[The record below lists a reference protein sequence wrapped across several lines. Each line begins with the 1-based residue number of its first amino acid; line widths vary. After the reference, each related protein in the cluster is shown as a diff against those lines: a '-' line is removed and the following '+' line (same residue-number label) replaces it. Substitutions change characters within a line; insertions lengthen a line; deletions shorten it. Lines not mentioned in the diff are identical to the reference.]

1 MNHNSMKRI
10 LYTTLALT
18 FTLACSEFQQPHFKD
33 VVELVPETKDVY
45 VHQQGGDAYAKIY
58 SNGKVTARLLGDAST
73 WATIFSDEVTDG
85 DFSLA
90 VSMDLNTSYR
100 RRAQVELSLEGGK
113 LLDTINFYQ
122 YGIVPELACYESFA
136 AMDGSVADSVSFP
149 ILTNIAKE
157 DLHISYDYHGGQSGW
172 LGSPTWDE
180 GNIKFETA
188 VSGSEAVSSAV
199 VTLSFPDG
207 WGEVLETSLRIT
219 RSGTS
224 GSFGAITGFTDVRA
238 MATKD
243 GFEVNDEIII
253 EGMIISNCDSP
264 NMELNP
270 SVEYNVVDTDE
281 NARTAY
287 VQSLDGNYGFRMKF
301 DRVEDNVLIS
311 GSQMKISLKGAVL
324 TKELDPE
331 RYTISSL
338 ESANMIGGLYGQQV
352 PLKTKTISTLTPDD
366 VYTYVTLEK
375 TEFVNKVGSYT
386 NVREDYSLSSDF
398 NMSNVVVP
406 MDGWASL
413 LMDADGRGI
422 YAMVNMMCP
431 WRRTGEAV
439 PQGSGSV
446 SGIIVHHENP
456 RYGDMGHYQIRVLDQ
471 SGFEMDEDESAYT
484 TLVEWS
490 GADIGDKATY
500 LNPVLNNTGE
510 GARMYMENPLSTVAS
525 GTIRSVQSYD
535 KLTTDGNGTVSK
547 ASIGLQVKLE
557 GWYDNVDGQMVPTK
571 GMRAEFSTADLSADQ
586 SVVAYISF
594 CASGIVTD
602 PSTFKNYP
610 LHWCMEW
617 SVDGQNYT
625 IVSPS
630 VETGK
635 DYVHARTSPWEP
647 GYVGSVKYL
656 TSAYT
661 GIGFTDH
668 VFALPS
674 DVIGKSKVYV
684 RFRPYDTYMAS
695 LPIEWD
701 KDIETSM
708 LGSNTSY
715 DNDIRF
721 AHMAF
726 FVK

>member
-1 MNHNSMKRI
+1 MKRY
-10 LYTTLALT
+10 LYTALALVT
-18 FTLACSEFQQPHFKD
+18 AAACSDFQQPHFKD
-33 VVELVPETKDVY
+33 VVELVPETTQVYVQKEGGDVY
-45 VHQQGGDAYAKIY
+45 TKVY
-58 SNGKVTARLLGDAST
+58 SNGAVSARLLGDASS
-73 WATIFSDEVTDG
+73 WAQIFSEEDSNG

-90 VSMDLNTSYR
+90 VSLDLNTSYR

-122 YGIVPELACYESFA
+122 YGIVPELACHESFA
-136 AMDGSVADSVSFP
+136 AMDGTAAGTASFP
-149 ILTNIAKE
+149 ILTNIQKE
-157 DLHISYDYHGGQSGW
+157 DLNISYDYISGQSGW
-172 LGSPTWDE
+172 ISAPSWNE
-180 GNIKFETA
+180 ENIVFETA
-188 VSGSEAVSSAV
+188 ASSSESVSAAV

-207 WGEVLETSLRIT
+207 WGEKLQTALRIT

-224 GSFGAITGFTDVRA
+224 GSFGEITSFADVRA
-238 MATKD
+238 MATEK
-243 GFEVNDEIII
+243 GFYIEDDVVI

-270 SVEYNVVDTDE
+270 SVEYNVVDTQE

-301 DRVEDNVLIS
+301 DAAEDNVLMS
-311 GSQMKISLKGAVL
+311 GSQMKISLKGAVI

-338 ESANMIGGLYGQQV
+338 ESANMIGGLYGQPV
-352 PLKTKTISTLTPDD
+352 PQKTMTISSLTQED
-366 VYTYVTLEK
+366 VYTYVTLED
-375 TEFVNKVGSYT
+375 TEFVNKNGSYT
-386 NVREDYSLSSDF
+386 NVREDYALPSPF
-398 NMSNVVVP
+398 NQSIVVVP

-413 LMDADGRGI
+413 LMDAEGKGI

-456 RYGDMGHYQIRVLDQ
+456 RYGDMGHYQIRVLDE
-471 SGFEMDEDESAYT
+471 SGFSMDEDASAYE

-500 LNPVLNNTGE
+500 LNPVQNNTGTT
-510 GARMYMENPLSTVAS
+510 AKMYMENPLSTVAS

-557 GWYDNVDGQMVPTK
+557 GWYDKVDGQMVPTK
-571 GMRAEFSTADLSADQ
+571 GMRAEFSTEDLTPDQ

-617 SVDGQNYT
+617 STDGEQYS
-625 IVSPS
+625 VVPPS
-630 VETGK
+630 VATGK

-661 GIGFTDH
+661 GMGFTDH
-668 VFALPS
+668 IFALPS

-695 LPIEWD
+695 LPIEWE

-708 LGSNTSY
+708 ISTSTSY

-721 AHMAF
+721 AHMTF

>member
-1 MNHNSMKRI
+1 MNPIYMKRY
-10 LYTTLALT
+10 LYTALALVAAT
-18 FTLACSEFQQPHFKD
+18 ACSDFQQPHYKE
-33 VVELVPETKDVY
+33 VVELVPETTEVYVAKEGGDVY
-45 VHQQGGDAYAKIY
+45 TKVY
-58 SNGKVTARLLGDAST
+58 SNGSVTARLLGDASS
-73 WATIFSDEVTDG
+73 WAQIFSEENSNG

-136 AMDGSVADSVSFP
+136 AMDGSVAGSVSFP
-149 ILTNIAKE
+149 ILTNIEKD
-157 DLHISYDYHGGQSGW
+157 DLNISYDYLSDQSGW
-172 LGSPTWDE
+172 VSEPSWDQE
-180 GNIKFETA
+180 NIVFETA
-188 VSGSEAVSSAV
+188 ASTSESASAAV

-207 WGEVLETSLRIT
+207 WGEKLQTALRIT

-224 GSFGAITGFTDVRA
+224 GSFGEITSFADVRA
-238 MATKD
+238 MATEK
-243 GFEVNDEIII
+243 GFYIEDDVVI

-270 SVEYNVVDTDE
+270 SVEYNVVETQE

-287 VQSLDGNYGFRMKF
+287 VQSLDGSYGFRMKF
-301 DRVEDNVLIS
+301 DRAEDNVLMS
-311 GSQMKISLKGAVL
+311 GSQMKISLKGAVI

-338 ESANMIGGLYGQQV
+338 ESANMIGGLYGQPV
-352 PLKTKTISTLTPDD
+352 PQKTKTISSLTQED
-366 VYTYVTLEK
+366 VYTYVTLED
-375 TEFVNKVGSYT
+375 TEFVNKNGSYT
-386 NVREDYSLSSDF
+386 NVREDYALPSAF
-398 NMSNVVVP
+398 NQSTVVVP

-413 LMDADGRGI
+413 LMDAEGKGI

-431 WRRTGEAV
+431 WRRTGNAV
-439 PQGSGSV
+439 PQGSGTV

-471 SGFEMDEDESAYT
+471 SGFSMDDASAYE

-500 LNPVLNNTGE
+500 LNPVQNNTGV
-510 GARMYMENPLSTVAS
+510 AAKMFMENPLSTVAS
-525 GTIRSVQSYD
+525 GTIRAVQSYD

-557 GWYDNVDGQMVPTK
+557 GWYDKVDGQMVPTK
-571 GMRAEFSTADLSADQ
+571 GMRAEFSTEDLTAGQ

-617 SVDGQNYT
+617 STDGEQYS
-625 IVSPS
+625 IVPPA
-630 VETGK
+630 VATGK

-661 GIGFTDH
+661 GMGFTDH
-668 VFALPS
+668 IFALPS

-695 LPIEWD
+695 LPIEWE

-708 LGSNTSY
+708 ISTSTSY

-721 AHMAF
+721 AHMTF

>member
-1 MNHNSMKRI
+1 MKRY
-10 LYTTLALT
+10 LYTALALVAAT
-18 FTLACSEFQQPHFKD
+18 ACSDFQQPHYKE
-33 VVELVPETKDVY
+33 VVELVPETTEVYVAKEGGDVY
-45 VHQQGGDAYAKIY
+45 TKVY
-58 SNGKVTARLLGDAST
+58 SNGSVTARLLGDASS
-73 WATIFSDEVTDG
+73 WAQIFSEENSNG

-136 AMDGSVADSVSFP
+136 AMDGSVAGSVSFP
-149 ILTNIAKE
+149 ILTNIEKD
-157 DLHISYDYHGGQSGW
+157 DLNISYDYLSDQSGW
-172 LGSPTWDE
+172 VSEPSWDQE
-180 GNIKFETA
+180 NIVFETA
-188 VSGSEAVSSAV
+188 ASTSESASAAV

-207 WGEVLETSLRIT
+207 WGEKLQTALRIT

-224 GSFGAITGFTDVRA
+224 GSFGEITSFADVRA
-238 MATKD
+238 MATEK
-243 GFEVNDEIII
+243 GFYIEDDVVI

-270 SVEYNVVDTDE
+270 SVEYNVVETQE

-287 VQSLDGNYGFRMKF
+287 VQSLDGSYGFRMKF
-301 DRVEDNVLIS
+301 DRAEDNVLMS
-311 GSQMKISLKGAVL
+311 GSQMKISLKGAVI

-338 ESANMIGGLYGQQV
+338 ESANMIGGLYGQPV
-352 PLKTKTISTLTPDD
+352 PQKTKTISSLTQED
-366 VYTYVTLEK
+366 VYTYVTLED
-375 TEFVNKVGSYT
+375 TEFVNKNGSYT
-386 NVREDYSLSSDF
+386 NVREDYALPSAF
-398 NMSNVVVP
+398 NQSTVVVP

-413 LMDADGRGI
+413 LMDAEGKGI

-431 WRRTGEAV
+431 WRRTGNAV
-439 PQGSGSV
+439 PQGSGTV

-471 SGFEMDEDESAYT
+471 SGFSMDDASAYE

-500 LNPVLNNTGE
+500 LNPVQNNTGV
-510 GARMYMENPLSTVAS
+510 AAKMFMENPLSTVAS
-525 GTIRSVQSYD
+525 GTIRAVQSYD

-557 GWYDNVDGQMVPTK
+557 GWYDKVDGQMVPTK
-571 GMRAEFSTADLSADQ
+571 GMRAEFSTEDLTAGQ

-617 SVDGQNYT
+617 STDGEQYS
-625 IVSPS
+625 IVPPA
-630 VETGK
+630 VATGK

-661 GIGFTDH
+661 GMGFTDH
-668 VFALPS
+668 IFALPS

-695 LPIEWD
+695 LPIEWE

-708 LGSNTSY
+708 ISTSTSY

-721 AHMAF
+721 AHMTF

>member
-1 MNHNSMKRI
+1 MNLRFMKRI
-10 LYTTLALT
+10 LYIVLALA
-18 FTLACSEFQQPHFKD
+18 FAASCSDFQQPHFKD
-33 VVELVPETKDVY
+33 VVELVPEATEVYVQKEGGDVY
-45 VHQQGGDAYAKIY
+45 TKVY
-58 SNGKVTARLLGDAST
+58 SNGSVTARLLGDASS
-73 WATIFSDEVTDG
+73 WAQIFSEEDSNG

-90 VSMDLNTSYR
+90 VSMDFNTSYR

-136 AMDGSVADSVSFP
+136 AMDGSVAGSVSFP
-149 ILTNIAKE
+149 ILTNIEKD
-157 DLHISYDYHGGQSGW
+157 DLNVSYDYISGQSGW
-172 LGSPTWDE
+172 VSEPSWDQE
-180 GNIKFETA
+180 NIVFETA
-188 VSGSEAVSSAV
+188 ASTSESVSAAV
-199 VTLSFPDG
+199 VTISFPDG
-207 WGEVLETSLRIT
+207 WGEKLEAALRIT
-219 RSGTS
+219 RSGTN
-224 GSFGAITGFTDVRA
+224 GSFGEITGFADVRA
-238 MATKD
+238 MATEKGYTVEED
-243 GFEVNDEIII
+243 VVI

-270 SVEYNVVDTDE
+270 SVEYNVVDTEE

-287 VQSLDGNYGFRMKF
+287 VQSLDGNLGFRMKF
-301 DRVEDNVLIS
+301 DRAEDNVLMS
-311 GSQMKISLKGAVL
+311 GSQMKISLKGTVI

-338 ESANMIGGLYGQQV
+338 ESANMIGGLYGQPV
-352 PLKTKTISTLTPDD
+352 PQKTKTISSLTQED
-366 VYTYVTLEK
+366 VYTYVTLED
-375 TEFVNKVGSYT
+375 TEFVNKNGSYT
-386 NVREDYSLSSDF
+386 NVREDYALPSAF
-398 NMSNVVVP
+398 NQSTVVVP

-413 LMDADGRGI
+413 LMDAEGKGI

-431 WRRTGEAV
+431 WRRTGSAV
-439 PQGSGSV
+439 PQGSGTV

-471 SGFEMDEDESAYT
+471 SGFSMDDASAYE

-500 LNPVLNNTGE
+500 LNPVQNNTG
-510 GARMYMENPLSTVAS
+510 AAAKMYMENPLSTVAS

-557 GWYDNVDGQMVPTK
+557 GWYDEIDGRMVPTK
-571 GMRAEFSTADLSADQ
+571 GMRAEFSTADLSADK
-586 SVVAYISF
+586 SVVAYVSF

-617 SVDGQNYT
+617 STDGEEYT
-625 IVSPS
+625 VVPPA
-630 VETGK
+630 VATGK

-668 VFALPS
+668 VFDLPS
-674 DVIGKSKVYV
+674 DVVGKSKVYV

-695 LPIEWD
+695 LPIEWE

-708 LGSNTSY
+708 ISTSTSY
-715 DNDIRF
+715 ANDMRF
-721 AHMAF
+721 AHIIF

>member
-1 MNHNSMKRI
+1 MKRY
-10 LYTTLALT
+10 LYTALALVAAT
-18 FTLACSEFQQPHFKD
+18 ACSDFQQPHFKE
-33 VVELVPETKDVY
+33 VVELVPETTEVYVAKEGGDVY
-45 VHQQGGDAYAKIY
+45 TKVY
-58 SNGKVTARLLGDAST
+58 SNGSVTARLLGDASS
-73 WATIFSDEVTDG
+73 WAQIFSEADSNG

-136 AMDGSVADSVSFP
+136 AMDGSVAGSVSFP
-149 ILTNIAKE
+149 ILTNIEKA
-157 DLHISYDYHGGQSGW
+157 DLNVSYDYISGQSGW
-172 LGSPTWDE
+172 LSEPSWNE
-180 GNIKFETA
+180 EHIVFETTA
-188 VSGSEAVSSAV
+188 STSESVSAAV

-207 WGEVLETSLRIT
+207 WGEKLEAALRIT

-224 GSFGAITGFTDVRA
+224 GSFGEITGFAEVRS
-238 MATKD
+238 MATEKGHAVEED
-243 GFEVNDEIII
+243 IVI

-270 SVEYNVVDTDE
+270 SVEYNVVDTQE

-287 VQSLDGNYGFRMKF
+287 VQSLDGSYGFRMKF
-301 DRVEDNVLIS
+301 DRAEDNVLMS
-311 GSQMKISLKGAVL
+311 GSQMKISLKGAVI

-338 ESANMIGGLYGQQV
+338 ESANMIGGLYGQPV
-352 PLKTKTISTLTPDD
+352 PGKTKTIATLTPED
-366 VYTYVTLEK
+366 VYTYVTLED
-375 TEFVNKVGSYT
+375 TEFVNKNGSYT
-386 NVREDYSLSSDF
+386 NVREDYALPSAF
-398 NMSNVVVP
+398 NQSTVVVP

-413 LMDADGRGI
+413 LMDAEGKGI

-431 WRRTGEAV
+431 WRRTGKAV
-439 PQGSGSV
+439 PQGSGTV

-471 SGFEMDEDESAYT
+471 SGFSMDEDASAYE

-500 LNPVLNNTGE
+500 LNPVQNNTGTT
-510 GARMYMENPLSTVAS
+510 AKMYMENPLSTVAS

-557 GWYDNVDGQMVPTK
+557 GWYDEVDGQMVPTK

-586 SVVAYISF
+586 SVVAYVSF

-617 SVDGQNYT
+617 STDGEEYT
-625 IVSPS
+625 VVPPA
-630 VETGK
+630 VATGK

-668 VFALPS
+668 VFDLPS
-674 DVIGKSKVYV
+674 DIVGKSKVYV

-695 LPIEWD
+695 LPIEWE

-708 LGSNTSY
+708 LSTSTTY
-715 DNDIRF
+715 ANDIRF
-721 AHMAF
+721 AHIIF

>member
-1 MNHNSMKRI
+1 MNLSFMKRI
-10 LYTTLALT
+10 LYTASALVVAA
-18 FTLACSEFQQPHFKD
+18 ACSDFQQPHFKD
-33 VVELVPETKDVY
+33 VVELVPETTEVYVQKEGGDVY
-45 VHQQGGDAYAKIY
+45 TKVY
-58 SNGKVTARLLGDAST
+58 SNGSVTARLLGDASS
-73 WATIFSDEVTDG
+73 WAQIFSEEDSNG

-90 VSMDLNTSYR
+90 VSMDFNTSYR

-136 AMDGSVADSVSFP
+136 AMDGSVAGSVSFP
-149 ILTNIAKE
+149 ILTNIEKD
-157 DLHISYDYHGGQSGW
+157 DLNVSYDYISGQSGW
-172 LGSPTWDE
+172 VSEPSWDQE
-180 GNIKFETA
+180 NIVFETA
-188 VSGSEAVSSAV
+188 ASTSESVSAAV
-199 VTLSFPDG
+199 VTISFPDG
-207 WGEVLETSLRIT
+207 WGEKLETALRIT
-219 RSGTS
+219 RSGTN
-224 GSFGAITGFTDVRA
+224 GSFGEITGFADVRA
-238 MATKD
+238 MATEKGYTVEED
-243 GFEVNDEIII
+243 VVI

-270 SVEYNVVDTDE
+270 SVEYNVVDTEE

-287 VQSLDGNYGFRMKF
+287 VQSLDGNLGFRMKF
-301 DRVEDNVLIS
+301 DRAEDNVLMS
-311 GSQMKISLKGAVL
+311 GSQMKISLKGTVI

-338 ESANMIGGLYGQQV
+338 ESANMIGGLYGQPV
-352 PLKTKTISTLTPDD
+352 PQKTKTISSLTQED
-366 VYTYVTLEK
+366 VYTYVTLED
-375 TEFVNKVGSYT
+375 TEFVNKNGSYT
-386 NVREDYSLSSDF
+386 NVREDYALPSAF
-398 NMSNVVVP
+398 NQSTVVVP

-413 LMDADGRGI
+413 LMDAEGKGI

-431 WRRTGEAV
+431 WRRTGSAV
-439 PQGSGSV
+439 PQGSGTV

-471 SGFEMDEDESAYT
+471 SGFSMDDASAYE

-500 LNPVLNNTGE
+500 LNPVQNNTG
-510 GARMYMENPLSTVAS
+510 AAAKMYMENPLSTVAS

-557 GWYDNVDGQMVPTK
+557 GWYDEIDGRMVPTK
-571 GMRAEFSTADLSADQ
+571 GMRAEFSTADLSADK

-617 SVDGQNYT
+617 STDGEEYT
-625 IVSPS
+625 VVPPA
-630 VETGK
+630 VATGK

-668 VFALPS
+668 VFDLPS
-674 DVIGKSKVYV
+674 DIVGKSKVYV

-695 LPIEWD
+695 LPIEWE

-708 LGSNTSY
+708 LSTSTSY

-721 AHMAF
+721 AHMIF